1 MSNEIN
7 FLTSASKVNYN
18 MSFSDFSEQFYPDS
32 LGDYVKEKFQSFRKD
47 FFLWFRL
54 LDLNTQAIYVEFVKD
69 KQSEEQCKVQWIVE
83 SGAE

>member
-32 LGDYVKEKFQSFRKD
+32 LGDYVTEKFQLFRKD

-54 LDLNTQAIYVEFVKD
+54 LDFSKQTIYVNLVN
-69 KQSEEQCKVQWIVE
+69 QTEQGE
-83 SGAE
+83 